1 MPPHR
6 QHRRHLVVACFG
18 FIARGAACA
27 LNRASSQLLQLPP
40 TPPYPPKQTSST
52 SLSPAVWCGPK
63 KKEATSVTPPAVV
76 VQIENFCAAVAECL
90 LSCRARD
97 CRTAAAVPVVVATLL

>member
-27 LNRASSQLLQLPP
+27 LNRASSQLLHLPP
-40 TPPYPPKQTSST
+40 TRPSKLPQ
-52 SLSPAVWCGPK
+52 PACRLLFGVAQK
-63 KKEATSVTPPAVV
+63 KKEATSVSPPAVV
-76 VQIENFCAAVAECL
+76 VQIENCCAAVAQCL

-97 CRTAAAVPVVVATLL
+97 CQTAAAVPVVVATLL